1 MCAVLFLNVHFL
13 SRLATRLPNSGSH
26 WQRVAMLTI
35 WSWKMASGNQF
46 LRQHDLFSSNWN
58 RTAEKASMMQS
69 SHTASQTSIGQ
80 VSSMVRQVLWS
91 DRCHGQVGAI
101 GRQVPLACRCYVQVF
116 AIGRQVLWTS
126 RCYRQIGAMG
136 TQALCAGRC
145 YGQVGAKGAM
155 ADRCYGQVGAI
166 DRQVLWSG
174 RRYGQVG
181 AKGKQVPWC
190 SNKLC
195 SVVESHTVY

>member
-80 VSSMVRQVLWS
+80 VSSMVRQVLQA
-91 DRCHGQVGAI
+91 DRCHWHVGAMCRYLLLAGRFYGQVGAI
-101 GRQVPLACRCYVQVF
+101 DRQVPWAPRLYVQEG
-116 AIGRQVLWTS
+116 AMARQVLKVLWT
-126 RCYRQIGAMG
+126 
-136 TQALCAGRC
+136 
-145 YGQVGAKGAM
+145 
-155 ADRCYGQVGAI
+155 DRCYGQVGAI